1 MLALLPTA
9 TANILEAMNTERI
22 TLEIQQMR
30 GSAAGRSSLSISAP
44 PSLADTSASAP
55 DDDGRSLISVQTQ
68 GGGPDG
74 GALGDSTALLSAQK
88 SNSEDRQVSGSD
100 AGQSSSTPLPARL
113 LSNATTTNKKKSK
126 RQLWDELAIS
136 CMWWHSVL

>member
-30 GSAAGRSSLSISAP
+30 GSAVRASSLRMSTSAP
-44 PSLADTSASAP
+44 PSIADSSAGAT
-55 DDDGRSLISVQTQ
+55 DDDGRSLVSLPV
-68 GGGPDG
+68 DG
-74 GALGDSTALLSAQK
+74 VTA
-88 SNSEDRQVSGSD
+88 
-100 AGQSSSTPLPARL
+100 T
-113 LSNATTTNKKKSK
+113 ATTTTVEEGSKDGVGQQPLVSPPPAPRKKTK

-136 CMWWHSVL
+136 CTLSLSLQKLL